1 MEGMNQVTLL
11 GNLGADPELRGGV
24 LKLRLA
30 CTDSYLDKN
39 RDRQEKTEWVNVV
52 VFGKQAEA
60 LAGFLTKGRAVF
72 VSGRLQTSSYE
83 KDGQKRYA
91 TEVVAIRVIVPDGR
105 GGRQEQRR
113 ESFEDPFE

>member
-1 MEGMNQVTLL
+1 M
-11 GNLGADPELRGGV
+11 
-24 LKLRLA
+24 
-30 CTDSYLDKN
+30 
-39 RDRQEKTEWVNVV
+39 
-52 VFGKQAEA
+52 
-60 LAGFLTKGRAVF
+60 F

-113 ESFEDPFE
+113 EEPEEDPFA